1 VIRHRRMSAVLA
13 LCAVAGVA
21 LVGCEGTSVG
31 GANPTASTSADQEDA
46 FTGTKK
52 LDVDGRSV
60 NVSCSGEAAEGRPVV
75 VLLHGGGD
83 DVQDLAGIQDTLG
96 EQNRTCSYDRLGS
109 GASDKPDGPQ
119 TMETTGDVLT
129 AVLEHVAGD
138 APVVLAGHSLGGL
151 ISGRYAPDHQDRVA
165 GVVLMDATSPT
176 QRADLI
182 REIPESATGPAVQ
195 LRDQTLA
202 VFDGQSPELLKI
214 TDGEVRPAGDIPVE
228 VIQHGQQY
236 LAQGV
241 PEYGPGLEQA
251 WADGQRKWLA
261 LSSDSNLSTAEG
273 SGHHIYRDAPDLVVE
288 TIQKV
293 AGQAADQ
300 G

>member
-1 VIRHRRMSAVLA
+1 M
-13 LCAVAGVA
+13 
-21 LVGCEGTSVG
+21 G
-31 GANPTASTSADQEDA
+31 GADTTANQEDV

-52 LDVDGRSV
+52 IDVDGKSV
-60 NVSCSGEAAEGRPVV
+60 NVSCSGEAAEGEPVV

-83 DVQDLAGIQDTLG
+83 DVEDLAGIQEALSA
-96 EQNRTCSYDRLGS
+96 ENRVCSYDRLGA

-119 TMETTGDVLT
+119 TMETTGNVLT
-129 AVLEHVAGD
+129 AVLDEVAGD
-138 APVVLAGHSLGGL
+138 APAVLAGHSLGGL
-151 ISGRYAPDHQDRVA
+151 IIGRYAPEHQDRVA
-165 GVVLMDATSPT
+165 GLVLMDATSPT
-176 QRADLI
+176 QRADLL

-195 LRDQTLA
+195 LRDGNLA
-202 VFDGQSPELLKI
+202 GFDGQNPELLKI
-214 TDGEVRPAGDIPVE
+214 TDGEVRSAGDVPVE

-273 SGHHIYRDAPDLVVE
+273 SGHHVYRDAPDLVVE
-288 TIQKV
+288 KIQKV
-293 AGQAADQ
+293 AGQVAEQ